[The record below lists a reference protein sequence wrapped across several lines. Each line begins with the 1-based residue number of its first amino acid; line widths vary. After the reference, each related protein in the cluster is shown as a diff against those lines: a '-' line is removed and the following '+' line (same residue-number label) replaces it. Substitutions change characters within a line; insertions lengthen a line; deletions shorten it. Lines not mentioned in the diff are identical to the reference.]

1 MRNWRNVLDTARR
14 RLRFGDE
21 RGGIAIG
28 ELTSYRPTAR
38 QGEGSLEEFVDR
50 RWAGLLALALAIGA
64 TAYLFYVFTR
74 FPLPPGTDTGQW
86 LTISRYYSF
95 DSVPSDRSVM
105 TVPPVVPLLLAGLA
119 TISGTTGAPVMLA
132 AALYAGFCAMAFV
145 LGKRLC
151 GDAVGGLFAL
161 VTIAVLQSQL
171 FEFFAMGA
179 YPQLAALLGMSL
191 CLYALLALARDASVR
206 SAWLTLAGGVA
217 LTLFSHTPSATVLV
231 PALGLSLAYVIWS
244 ADEATMDGGR
254 RGVMWRALQ
263 TLGPVAA
270 LWLVFLFINRDVIF
284 GYANVPAAYDLKGP
298 DKLIDNIWRNNVQ
311 RIVFGGGLAMTL
323 ALPFMKTGP
332 VSLRRNPSIVLAVW
346 TAALVAVVGS
356 AALQRTGTDYPR
368 FAAYFIV
375 PLGLAAAAGVQSFGP
390 SRGAAIAI
398 LVPALLFA
406 GHDGLRYFNTAAR
419 FYGMNERS
427 DDLAGVATWLN
438 TSAEEGGVIGG
449 TRETKWLQA
458 LTGRDSLLY
467 LPRIYIVRPWEVER
481 AIAAEV
487 VHRSNGGIET
497 GRMLVTANDGGQDFG
512 NVFPTGVRVDA
523 FRKGL
528 YTHAF
533 TMRDSTQ
540 SLVFESVGVTQ
551 RLSLASLEN
560 GGTTA
565 YHDSTGDHLLTR
577 FDAADSPVQVFRL
590 VSASNADLNKLTVDY
605 YIGLP
610 EGVRP
615 EAVVVG
621 TGDSGNI
628 EVKPGAT
635 WYVYPVFADGSWIE
649 VEAATSWLADPT
661 PPAGANPFLR
671 WRKATVTFDLG
682 EGERRIPRT
691 QLYEVNDVLRDAGV
705 RYLIDRNGDGAAFP
719 IIRARGLTPVFEN
732 EEYEVYDV
740 SDR

>member
-1 MRNWRNVLDTARR
+1 MFAAVR
-14 RLRFGDE
+14 GE

-28 ELTSYRPTAR
+28 ELTAYRPAAR
-38 QGEGSLEEFVDR
+38 QSEGSLDEFIDK

-95 DSVPSDRSVM
+95 ESVPSDRSVM
-105 TVPPVVPLLLAGLA
+105 TVPPVVPVLLAALSLF
-119 TISGTTGAPVMLA
+119 SGTTGAPVMLA
-132 AALYAGFCAMAFV
+132 AALYAGFCAIAFV

-161 VTIAVLQSQL
+161 VTVCVLQSQL

-191 CLYALLALARDASVR
+191 CLYALFALTRDATER
-206 SAWLTLAGGVA
+206 RAWLTLAGGVA

-231 PALGLSLAYVIWS
+231 PALGLSLAYVAWS
-244 ADEATMDGGR
+244 ADDR
-254 RGVMWRALQ
+254 RGVTRTALT
-263 TLGPVAA
+263 TLGPVAV
-270 LWLVFLFINRDVIF
+270 LWLAFLFINRDVIF

-298 DKLIDNIWRNNVQ
+298 DKLFDNIWRNNVQ
-311 RIVFGGGLAMTL
+311 RIVFGGGLVMIV
-323 ALPFMKTGP
+323 ALPFMKSKP
-332 VSLRRNPSIVLAVW
+332 VSLRRNPAVVLAVW
-346 TAALVAVVGS
+346 TSALIAVVAS
-356 AALQRTGTDYPR
+356 AALQKTGTDYPR

-406 GHDGLRYFNTAAR
+406 GHDGMRHFNTAAR

-427 DDLAGVATWLN
+427 DDLAGVASWLN
-438 TSAEEGGVIGG
+438 TSAEDGGVIGG

-523 FRKGL
+523 FHKGL

-551 RLSLASLEN
+551 RVSLASFEN

-565 YHDSTGDHLLTR
+565 YHDATGEHLLTR
-577 FDAADSPVQVFRL
+577 FDAPSSPVQMFRL
-590 VSASNADLNKLTVDY
+590 VSASNADLNTLTVDY

-610 EGVRP
+610 DGVRP
-615 EAVVVG
+615 EALVVG

-635 WYVYPVFADGSWIE
+635 WYVYPVFGDGSWIE
-649 VEAATSWLADPT
+649 VEATTSWLADPT

-682 EGERRIPRT
+682 EGDRRIPRT
-691 QLYEVNDVLRDAGV
+691 QLYDPMDVLGDAGV

-719 IIRARGLTPVFEN
+719 IIRSRGLTPVFEN

-740 SDR
+740 SHP